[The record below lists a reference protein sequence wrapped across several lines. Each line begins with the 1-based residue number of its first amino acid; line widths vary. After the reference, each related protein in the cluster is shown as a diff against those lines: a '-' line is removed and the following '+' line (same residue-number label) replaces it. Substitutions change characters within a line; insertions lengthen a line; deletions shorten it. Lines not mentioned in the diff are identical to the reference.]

1 MESRNQDLPK
11 IDTAQIKNTAR
22 EILVWLCSNPMVT
35 QLGAFETDPTAAV
48 VSLVSVAYQ
57 LATGFEMAVAK
68 ADYKE
73 QPIVTNF
80 WMSHITENEA
90 DIDDD

>member
-22 EILVWLCSNPMVT
+22 EVLKGLCANPQVT
-35 QLGAFETDPTAAV
+35 SIHAIVDDPTAAV

-80 WMSHITENEA
+80 WMSHIAENEA
-90 DIDDD
+90 DIGDG